1 MHGSKY
7 TSVCILGMKH
17 LASPTKNT
25 MNRTTLRERKERLV
39 KCSNLEFLRILS
51 AVFLDWTSSRFN
63 TQAQIRTHWQPNYDR
78 SAHRIR
84 HKWWPKNINHKQPP
98 TITCKPLHRVTW
110 RGCQMRLPQHSTKK
124 DKIKSPNRKNKPQKC
139 ALLISKYY
147 HRCHIVGDSQTTQ
160 ALENLMRSFA
170 TCK

>member
-7 TSVCILGMKH
+7 TFVCILGMKH
-17 LASPTKNT
+17 LALPTKNT
-25 MNRTTLRERKERLV
+25 MNRTTMRERKERLV
-39 KCSNLEFLRILS
+39 KCSNLEFLRRLS
-51 AVFLDWTSSRFN
+51 AVLLDWTSSRFN
-63 TQAQIRTHWQPNYDR
+63 NQAQIRTHWQPNYDR
-78 SAHRIR
+78 SAQRIR

-98 TITCKPLHRVTW
+98 TITCTPPHRDMW
-110 RGCQMRLPQHSTKK
+110 RGCQTRLPQHSTKK
-124 DKIKSPNRKNKPQKC
+124 EKPPTEVNRPQKC
-139 ALLISKYY
+139 TLLISEYY